1 MTQPD
6 PIRREPDGLPL
17 IDLPGLDLLAHAI
30 AAAARGWHVFP
41 LRPGDKRPALHGE
54 SHCPR
59 TGACANG
66 HSKWEERATTDP
78 DRIATAWTAGT
89 FNIGIATGPSGLVVV
104 DLDLPKPTDP
114 KGTPD
119 GATSFQA
126 LCERA
131 GQAVPTTYRVRTA
144 SGGHH
149 LYFTAPD
156 GNRLPSSKGKLAPKI
171 DTRAWGGYVVA
182 PGSSVNG
189 HAYEV
194 VDAAPVA
201 ALPPWLLDAL
211 KPVERPA
218 EPLRLSVAKR
228 GNRAAE
234 TALERET
241 ALVAG
246 APEGGREAQL
256 FESARKVARFVG
268 WGDLTRHEVEE
279 AFQRAGEAA
288 GLPASQ
294 CRSTLR
300 SVMNWSLRT
309 CRPRET
315 A

>member
-1 MTQPD
+1 MTQLAPF
-6 PIRREPDGLPL
+6 RREPDGLPL
-17 IDLPGLDLLAHAI
+17 IDLPGLNLLAHAI
-30 AAAARGWHVFP
+30 TAAERGWHVFP
-41 LRPGDKRPALHGE
+41 LRPRDKRPAGHAAAR
-54 SHCPR
+54 CPATGRCADGHR
-59 TGACANG
+59 TP
-66 HSKWEERATTDP
+66 EQRATTDP
-78 DRIATAWTAGT
+78 DLLAAAWTHAPY
-89 FNIGIATGPSGLVVV
+89 NIGLATGPSGLVVV

-119 GATSFQA
+119 GATSLQA

-194 VDAAPVA
+194 VDDAPVA

-211 KPVERPA
+211 KPAERPA

-268 WGDLTRHEVEE
+268 WGDLTRYEVEE

-300 SVMNWSLRT
+300 SVMNWSLAN

>member
-1 MTQPD
+1 MTHD
-6 PIRREPDGLPL
+6 VRSALL
-17 IDLPGLDLLAHAI
+17 SAALD
-30 AAAARGWHVFP
+30 AAARGWAVFP
-41 LRPGDKRPALHGE
+41 LRPGGKPPALHGE
-54 SHCPR
+54 ASCPR
-59 TGACANG
+59 TGDCTTG
-66 HSKWEERATTDP
+66 HRKWEQRATTDP
-78 DRIATAWTAGT
+78 DRIHRAWSTGR

-104 DLDLPKPTDP
+104 DLDMPKQKGNTD
-114 KGTPD
+114 TPC
-119 GATSFQA
+119 GLTTFEA

-131 GQAVPTTYRVRTA
+131 GQPVPTTYRTRTA
-144 SGGHH
+144 SSGEH
-149 LYFTAPD
+149 LYFNAPD
-156 GNRLPSSKGKLAPKI
+156 SIRLGNTAGFLSPSI

-182 PGSSVNG
+182 PGSTVNG
-189 HAYEV
+189 RAYEV
-194 VDAAPVA
+194 IDPASVA
-201 ALPPWLLDAL
+201 AMPGWLLAAL
-211 KPVERPA
+211 RPVERPA
-218 EPLRLSVAKR
+218 VPLRLSVPKR

-246 APEGGREAQL
+246 TAEGGREAQL

-300 SVMNWSLRT
+300 SVLNWSLRT

-315 A
+315 T

>member
-1 MTQPD
+1 MTHEA
-6 PIRREPDGLPL
+6 RSALL
-17 IDLPGLDLLAHAI
+17 SAALD
-30 AAAARGWHVFP
+30 AAACGWAVFP
-41 LRPGDKRPALHGE
+41 LRPGGKPPALHGE
-54 SHCPR
+54 ASCPR
-59 TGACANG
+59 TGDCTAG
-66 HSKWEERATTDP
+66 HRKWEQRATTDP
-78 DRIATAWTAGT
+78 DRIHRAWSAGR
-89 FNIGIATGPSGLVVV
+89 FNVGVATGPSGLVVV
-104 DLDLPKPTDP
+104 DLDMPKPNSSAD
-114 KGTPD
+114 TPC
-119 GATSFQA
+119 GATTFKA
-126 LCERA
+126 LCERT
-131 GQAVPTTYRVRTA
+131 GQVVPTTYRVRTA
-144 SGGHH
+144 SGGQH

-156 GNRLPSSKGKLAPKI
+156 SIRLGNTAGFLAPPI

-182 PGSSVNG
+182 PGSTVNG
-189 HAYEV
+189 RDYEV
-194 VDAAPVA
+194 LDP
-201 ALPPWLLDAL
+201 ALVVPLPEWLLDAL
-211 KPVERPA
+211 KPVERPT
-218 EPLRLSVAKR
+218 EPLKLSLPKR

-246 APEGGREAQL
+246 TAEGGREAQL

-300 SVMNWSLRT
+300 SVLSWSLRT

>member
-1 MTQPD
+1 MTHGV
-6 PIRREPDGLPL
+6 RSA
-17 IDLPGLDLLAHAI
+17 LLS
-30 AAAARGWHVFP
+30 AALGAAVRGWAVFP
-41 LRPGDKRPALHGE
+41 LRPGGKPPALHGE
-54 SHCPR
+54 VSCPL
-59 TGACANG
+59 TGDCITG
-66 HSKWEERATTDP
+66 HRKWEQRATTDP
-78 DRIATAWTAGT
+78 DRIRRAWSVGR
-89 FNIGIATGPSGLVVV
+89 FNIGIATGPSELVVV
-104 DLDLPKPTDP
+104 DLDMPKPKSSTD
-114 KGTPD
+114 TPS
-119 GATSFQA
+119 GVTTFEA

-144 SGGHH
+144 SGGEH

-156 GNRLPSSKGKLAPKI
+156 GVRLGNTAGFLAPPI

-182 PGSSVNG
+182 PGSTVNG
-189 HAYEV
+189 RTYKV
-194 VDAAPVA
+194 IDSAPVA
-201 ALPPWLLDAL
+201 PLPGWLLDAL
-211 KPVERPA
+211 KPDARPTG
-218 EPLRLSVAKR
+218 PVKLSLPKR

-241 ALVAG
+241 ALVATT
-246 APEGGREAQL
+246 AEGRREAQL

-268 WGDLTRHEVEE
+268 WGDLTRDEVEE

-300 SVMNWSLRT
+300 SVLNWSLRT

>member
-1 MTQPD
+1 MTHEV
-6 PIRREPDGLPL
+6 RSA
-17 IDLPGLDLLAHAI
+17 LLSAALE
-30 AAAARGWHVFP
+30 AAARGWAVFP
-41 LRPGDKRPALHGE
+41 LRPGGKPPALHGE
-54 SHCPR
+54 TACPR
-59 TGACANG
+59 TGDCATG
-66 HSKWEERATTDP
+66 HRKWEQRATTDP
-78 DRIATAWTAGT
+78 DRIHRAWSASR

-104 DLDLPKPTDP
+104 DLDMPKPNSSTD
-114 KGTPD
+114 TP
-119 GATSFQA
+119 GGVTTFEA

-131 GQAVPTTYRVRTA
+131 EQAVPATYRVRTA
-144 SGGHH
+144 SGGQH

-156 GNRLPSSKGKLAPKI
+156 SIRLGNTAGSLAPSI

-182 PGSSVNG
+182 PGSTVNG
-189 HAYEV
+189 RAYEV
-194 VDAAPVA
+194 IDPAPVA
-201 ALPPWLLDAL
+201 PLPEWLLDLL
-211 KPVERPA
+211 KPVERPTG
-218 EPLRLSVAKR
+218 PLRLSVPKR

-246 APEGGREAQL
+246 TAEGGREAQL
-256 FESARKVARFVG
+256 FKSARKVARFVG

-300 SVMNWSLRT
+300 SVLNWSLRT

-315 A
+315 T